1 MSRYCASCGKRLEDD
16 AKFCTSC
23 GAPVEQTAASSSQP
37 AFEQTGS
44 LDTPQTKSDDP
55 LAYRPDPAAGPA
67 ADSAAVETTQRIPV
81 TGTSAQQRPA
91 SAYAPDSPQGPA
103 PKKSATGPLIAVIVV
118 LVAIIIALVIFF
130 VIKPF
135 DNAATQ
141 TTAEVTKLHHDDDAD
156 DLKPLG
162 DPNSLYD
169 DDDDDEDEAGGEAT
183 LSEKN
188 LYRRLSEYYDLLE
201 DLDNEVRAC
210 AQVFNGSYL
219 EEDRTTRQNL
229 ADVAERT
236 EDTIEQYYDIVEDLD
251 VPMSSKNYSSWKDII
266 ALYDDLDH
274 RIDAICDAWEIS
286 LKYAKPAD
294 HKDKIVAPLA
304 RDNVAGTNDNKYRLD
319 FEERYPGAKPVEVN

>member
-1 MSRYCASCGKRLEDD
+1 MSRYCASCGKLLADD

-23 GAPVEQTAASSSQP
+23 GAPVEQTVASDSQP

-44 LDTPQTKSDDP
+44 LDTPQTKPDDS
-55 LAYRPDPAAGPA
+55 LAYRPDPAADP
-67 ADSAAVETTQRIPV
+67 AAVETTQRIPV
-81 TGTSAQQRPA
+81 AGTPAQQQPA
-91 SAYAPDSPQGPA
+91 SAYASDSPQAPA
-103 PKKSATGPLIAVIVV
+103 AKKSATRALIAVIVV

-130 VIKPF
+130 VFKPF
-135 DNAATQ
+135 DNSATQ
-141 TTAEVTKLHHDDDAD
+141 TTAEVTKLHHDVDAD
-156 DLKPLG
+156 DLKPLD

-169 DDDDDEDEAGGEAT
+169 DDGDDDGEAT
-183 LSEKN
+183 LSEQN

-201 DLDNEVRAC
+201 DLDNYVRGC
-210 AQVFNGSYL
+210 AQNFNGSYL

-251 VPMSSKNYSSWKDII
+251 VPMSSKNYSSWKDIV
-266 ALYDDLDH
+266 ALYDDLDN

-294 HKDKIVAPLA
+294 HKDEIVAPLA
-304 RDNVAGTNDNKYRLD
+304 GDNEPGTNSNKYRQD
-319 FEERYPGAKPVEVN
+319 FEDRYPGAKPVEVK

>member
-1 MSRYCASCGKRLEDD
+1 MSRYCASCGKLLADD

-23 GAPVEQTAASSSQP
+23 GAPVEQSAAGNGQP
-37 AFEQTGS
+37 TFEQTGP
-44 LDTPQTKSDDP
+44 LDTPQTKADDP
-55 LAYRPDPAAGPA
+55 LAYRPDPAASPV
-67 ADSAAVETTQRIPV
+67 SVETTQRIPV
-81 TGTSAQQRPA
+81 VSGSPQQQPA
-91 SAYAPDSPQGPA
+91 PAYAPASPQTPA
-103 PKKSATGPLIAVIVV
+103 PKKSGTGPLIAVIVV

-141 TTAEVTKLHHDDDAD
+141 TTAEVTKLHRDVDDD

-169 DDDDDEDEAGGEAT
+169 DDDDEDDSEAT
-183 LSEKN
+183 LSEQN
-188 LYRRLSEYYDLLE
+188 LYRRLSEHYDLLE
-201 DLDNEVRAC
+201 DLDSQVRGC
-210 AQVFNGSYL
+210 AQNFNGSYL

-251 VPMSSKNYSSWKDII
+251 VPASSKNYSSWKDII

-294 HKDKIVAPLA
+294 HKNEIVAPLS

>member
-1 MSRYCASCGKRLEDD
+1 MSRYCASCGKLLADD

-23 GAPVEQTAASSSQP
+23 GSPVEQTAASDSQP

-44 LDTPQTKSDDP
+44 LDTPQAKPDDP
-55 LAYRPDPAAGPA
+55 LSYRPDPAAGA
-67 ADSAAVETTQRIPV
+67 AAVETTQRMPV
-81 TGTSAQQRPA
+81 ANT
-91 SAYAPDSPQGPA
+91 SPQQQPLPTSTPVSPQA
-103 PKKSATGPLIAVIVV
+103 ATPKKNSTGPLIAVIVV

-141 TTAEVTKLHHDDDAD
+141 TTAEAAKLHRDIDDDD
-156 DLKPLG
+156 FKPLG

-169 DDDDDEDEAGGEAT
+169 DDDEDGGEAT
-183 LSEKN
+183 LSEQN

-201 DLDNEVRAC
+201 DLDSQVRAC
-210 AQVFNGSYL
+210 AEAFNGSYL
-219 EEDRTTRQNL
+219 EEDYTTRQNL

-251 VPMSSKNYSSWKDII
+251 VPTSSKNYSSWKDII

-274 RIDAICDAWEIS
+274 RIDVICDAWEIS

-294 HKDKIVAPLA
+294 HKDEIVAPLS

-319 FEERYPGAKPVEVN
+319 FEQRYPDAKPIEVN

>member
-1 MSRYCASCGKRLEDD
+1 M
-16 AKFCTSC
+16 
-23 GAPVEQTAASSSQP
+23 
-37 AFEQTGS
+37 
-44 LDTPQTKSDDP
+44 
-55 LAYRPDPAAGPA
+55 
-67 ADSAAVETTQRIPV
+67 
-81 TGTSAQQRPA
+81 
-91 SAYAPDSPQGPA
+91 
-103 PKKSATGPLIAVIVV
+103 
-118 LVAIIIALVIFF
+118 
-130 VIKPF
+130 IKPF

-141 TTAEVTKLHHDDDAD
+141 TTAEVTKLHHDVDAD
-156 DLKPLG
+156 DLKPLD

-169 DDDDDEDEAGGEAT
+169 DDGDDGEAT
-183 LSEKN
+183 LSEQN

-201 DLDNEVRAC
+201 DLDSQVRAC
-210 AQVFNGSYL
+210 AQAFNGGYL

-236 EDTIEQYYDIVEDLD
+236 EDTIEQYYDIVEDLG
-251 VPMSSKNYSSWKDII
+251 VPTSSKNYSSWKDII

-294 HKDKIVAPLA
+294 HKNEIVAPLS

>member
-1 MSRYCASCGKRLEDD
+1 MSRYCASCGKLLADD

-23 GAPVEQTAASSSQP
+23 GVPVEQTTASNGQP

-44 LDTPQTKSDDP
+44 LDTPQAKPDDP
-55 LAYRPDPAAGPA
+55 LAYRPDPAANP
-67 ADSAAVETTQRIPV
+67 AAVETTQRIPV
-81 TGTSAQQRPA
+81 AGTPAQQQPA
-91 SAYAPDSPQGPA
+91 SAYASDSPQAPA
-103 PKKSATGPLIAVIVV
+103 AKKSATRALVAVIVV

-141 TTAEVTKLHHDDDAD
+141 TTAEVTKPHHDVDAD

-169 DDDDDEDEAGGEAT
+169 DDDDDDDEDGGEAT
-183 LSEKN
+183 LSEQN

-201 DLDNEVRAC
+201 DLDRQVRAC
-210 AQVFNGSYL
+210 AQAFNGSYL
-219 EEDRTTRQNL
+219 EEDRTARQNL

-251 VPMSSKNYSSWKDII
+251 VPMSSKNYSSWKDIV

-294 HKDKIVAPLA
+294 HKDEIVAPLA
-304 RDNVAGTNDNKYRLD
+304 GDNEPGTNSNKYRQD
-319 FEERYPGAKPVEVN
+319 FEDRYPGAKPVEVK

>member
-1 MSRYCASCGKRLEDD
+1 MSRYCASCGKLLADD

-23 GAPVEQTAASSSQP
+23 GVPVEQTAASNGQP

-44 LDTPQTKSDDP
+44 LDTSQTKPDDR
-55 LAYRPDPAAGPA
+55 LAYRPDPAANP
-67 ADSAAVETTQRIPV
+67 AAVETTQRMPV
-81 TGTSAQQRPA
+81 TGTSTQQQPA
-91 SAYAPDSPQGPA
+91 STYAPTSPQAPA
-103 PKKSATGPLIAVIVV
+103 AKKSGTKLLIAIIVV

-135 DNAATQ
+135 DNSATQ
-141 TTAEVTKLHHDDDAD
+141 TTAEVTKLHHDVDDD

-169 DDDDDEDEAGGEAT
+169 DDDDDDDDDGEAT
-183 LSEKN
+183 LSEQN

-201 DLDNEVRAC
+201 DLDSQVRAC
-210 AQVFNGSYL
+210 AQAFNGSYL
-219 EEDRTTRQNL
+219 EEDRTARQNL

-251 VPMSSKNYSSWKDII
+251 VPMSSKNYSSWKDIV
-266 ALYDDLDH
+266 ALYDDLDN

-294 HKDKIVAPLA
+294 HKDEIVAPLA
-304 RDNVAGTNDNKYRLD
+304 GDNVAGTNDNKYRQD
-319 FEERYPGAKPVEVN
+319 FEDRYPGAKPVEVN

>member
-1 MSRYCASCGKRLEDD
+1 MSRYCASCGKLLADD

-23 GAPVEQTAASSSQP
+23 GAPVEQTTASNGQP

-44 LDTPQTKSDDP
+44 LDTPQAKPDDP
-55 LAYRPDPAAGPA
+55 LAYRPDPVAGP
-67 ADSAAVETTQRIPV
+67 AAVETTQRIPV
-81 TGTSAQQRPA
+81 AGTPTQQQPA
-91 SAYAPDSPQGPA
+91 SAYASDSPQAPA
-103 PKKSATGPLIAVIVV
+103 AKKSAARALVAVIVV

-135 DNAATQ
+135 DSTDTQ
-141 TTAEVTKLHHDDDAD
+141 TTAEVTKLHHDVDAD
-156 DLKPLG
+156 DLKPLD

-169 DDDDDEDEAGGEAT
+169 DDDDDDDGEAT
-183 LSEKN
+183 LSEQN
-188 LYRRLSEYYDLLE
+188 LYRRLSKYYDLLK
-201 DLDNEVRAC
+201 DLDSQVRAC
-210 AQVFNGSYL
+210 AQAFNGSYL

-251 VPMSSKNYSSWKDII
+251 VPMSSKNYSSWKDIV
-266 ALYDDLDH
+266 ALYDDLGH

-294 HKDKIVAPLA
+294 HTDEIVAPLA
-304 RDNVAGTNDNKYRLD
+304 GDNVAGTNDNKYRQD
-319 FEERYPGAKPVEVN
+319 FEDRYPGAKPVEVK

>member
-1 MSRYCASCGKRLEDD
+1 MSRYCASCGKLLADD

-23 GAPVEQTAASSSQP
+23 GAPVEQTAASNGQP

-44 LDTPQTKSDDP
+44 LDTPQTKPDDP

-67 ADSAAVETTQRIPV
+67 AVETTQRIPV
-81 TGTSAQQRPA
+81 ADTPPQQEPA
-91 SAYAPDSPQGPA
+91 SAYASDSPQAPA
-103 PKKSATGPLIAVIVV
+103 AKKSATKALVAVIVV

-141 TTAEVTKLHHDDDAD
+141 TTAEVTKLHHDVDSD

-162 DPNSLYD
+162 NLNSLYD
-169 DDDDDEDEAGGEAT
+169 DDDDDDDDGEAT
-183 LSEKN
+183 LSEQN

-201 DLDNEVRAC
+201 DLDSQVRAC
-210 AQVFNGSYL
+210 AQAFNGSYL
-219 EEDRTTRQNL
+219 EEDRTARQNL

-251 VPMSSKNYSSWKDII
+251 VPMSSKNYSSWKDIV

-286 LKYAKPAD
+286 LKHAKPAD
-294 HKDKIVAPLA
+294 HKDEIVAPLA
-304 RDNVAGTNDNKYRLD
+304 GDNEPGTNSNKYRQD
-319 FEERYPGAKPVEVN
+319 FEDRYPGAKPVEVK

>member
-1 MSRYCASCGKRLEDD
+1 MSRYCASCGKLLADD

-23 GAPVEQTAASSSQP
+23 GAPAEQTTASNGQP

-44 LDTPQTKSDDP
+44 LDTPQAKPDDS
-55 LAYRPDPAAGPA
+55 LAYHPGPA
-67 ADSAAVETTQRIPV
+67 AAPAAVETTQRMPVADIP
-81 TGTSAQQRPA
+81 TQQQPA
-91 SAYAPDSPQGPA
+91 SAYAPTSPQAPA
-103 PKKSATGPLIAVIVV
+103 AKKIGTKLLIAVIVV
-118 LVAIIIALVIFF
+118 LVAIIIALVVFF

-141 TTAEVTKLHHDDDAD
+141 TTAEVAKLHHDVDDD

-169 DDDDDEDEAGGEAT
+169 DDDDDDEDGGEAT
-183 LSEKN
+183 LSEQN

-201 DLDNEVRAC
+201 DLDSQVRAC
-210 AQVFNGSYL
+210 AQAFNGSYL
-219 EEDRTTRQNL
+219 EEDRATRQNL

-236 EDTIEQYYDIVEDLD
+236 EDTIEQHYDIVEDLD
-251 VPMSSKNYSSWKDII
+251 VPMSSKNYSSWKDIV

-294 HKDKIVAPLA
+294 HKDEIVAPLA
-304 RDNVAGTNDNKYRLD
+304 GDNEPGTNSNKYRQD
-319 FEERYPGAKPVEVN
+319 FEDRYPGAKPVEVN

>member
-1 MSRYCASCGKRLEDD
+1 MSRYCASCGKLLADD

-23 GAPVEQTAASSSQP
+23 GAPVEQTAASNGQP

-44 LDTPQTKSDDP
+44 LDAPQAKPDDP

-67 ADSAAVETTQRIPV
+67 AVETTQRIPV
-81 TGTSAQQRPA
+81 ADTPPQQQPA
-91 SAYAPDSPQGPA
+91 SAYASDSPQAPA
-103 PKKSATGPLIAVIVV
+103 AKKSATRALVAVIVV

-141 TTAEVTKLHHDDDAD
+141 TTAEVTKLHHDVDSD

-162 DPNSLYD
+162 DLNSLYD
-169 DDDDDEDEAGGEAT
+169 DDDDDEDGGEAP
-183 LSEKN
+183 LSEQN

-201 DLDNEVRAC
+201 DLDSQVRAC
-210 AQVFNGSYL
+210 AQAFNGSYL
-219 EEDRTTRQNL
+219 EEDRTARQNL

-251 VPMSSKNYSSWKDII
+251 VPMSSKNYSSWKDIV

-294 HKDKIVAPLA
+294 HKDEIVAPLA
-304 RDNVAGTNDNKYRLD
+304 GDNEPGTNSNKYRQD
-319 FEERYPGAKPVEVN
+319 FEDRYPGAKPVEVK

>member
-1 MSRYCASCGKRLEDD
+1 MSRYCASCGKLLADD

-23 GAPVEQTAASSSQP
+23 GAPVEQTTASNGQP

-44 LDTPQTKSDDP
+44 LDTPQAKPDDP

-67 ADSAAVETTQRIPV
+67 AVETTQRMPV
-81 TGTSAQQRPA
+81 TGTSTQQQPA
-91 SAYAPDSPQGPA
+91 SVYAPISPQAPA
-103 PKKSATGPLIAVIVV
+103 PKRGGTKLLIAVIVV
-118 LVAIIIALVIFF
+118 LVAIIIALLIFF

-135 DNAATQ
+135 DSSATQ
-141 TTAEVTKLHHDDDAD
+141 TSAEVTKLHHDVDDD

-162 DPNSLYD
+162 DLNSLYD
-169 DDDDDEDEAGGEAT
+169 DGDDDDEDGGEAT
-183 LSEKN
+183 LSEQN

-201 DLDNEVRAC
+201 DLDSQVRAC
-210 AQVFNGSYL
+210 AQAFNGSYL

-251 VPMSSKNYSSWKDII
+251 VPMSSKNYSSWKDIV
-266 ALYDDLDH
+266 ALYDDLDN

-294 HKDKIVAPLA
+294 HKDEIVAPLA
-304 RDNVAGTNDNKYRLD
+304 GDNVAGTNDNKYRQD
-319 FEERYPGAKPVEVN
+319 FEDRYPGAKPVEVK

>member
-1 MSRYCASCGKRLEDD
+1 MSRYCASCGKLLADD

-23 GAPVEQTAASSSQP
+23 GAPVGQSAAGNNQP

-44 LDTPQTKSDDP
+44 LDTPQSKSDDP
-55 LAYRPDPAAGPA
+55 LAYRPDPAAGPTT
-67 ADSAAVETTQRIPV
+67 VETTQRMPV
-81 TGTSAQQRPA
+81 AGGSPQQQPAPAYEPA
-91 SAYAPDSPQGPA
+91 SPQTPA
-103 PKKSATGPLIAVIVV
+103 PKKGSTGPLIAVIVV

-135 DNAATQ
+135 DNSATQ
-141 TTAEVTKLHHDDDAD
+141 TTAEVTKLHHNDDAD

-169 DDDDDEDEAGGEAT
+169 DDDDDDEDGGEAT
-183 LSEKN
+183 LSEQN

-201 DLDNEVRAC
+201 DLDSQVRAC
-210 AQVFNGSYL
+210 AEAFNGSYL

-251 VPMSSKNYSSWKDII
+251 VPMNSKNYSSWKDII

-286 LKYAKPAD
+286 LKYSKPED
-294 HKDKIVAPLA
+294 HKDEIVAPLA
-304 RDNVAGTNDNKYRLD
+304 RDNEPGTSSSKYRLD
-319 FEERYPGAKPVEVN
+319 FEDRYPGAKPVEVN

>member
-1 MSRYCASCGKRLEDD
+1 MSRYCASCGKLLADD

-23 GAPVEQTAASSSQP
+23 GAPVEQTTASNGQP

-44 LDTPQTKSDDP
+44 FDTPQAKPGDP
-55 LAYRPDPAAGPA
+55 LVYRPDPAAGPA
-67 ADSAAVETTQRIPV
+67 AVETTQRIPV
-81 TGTSAQQRPA
+81 ADTPPQQEPA
-91 SAYAPDSPQGPA
+91 SAYASDSPQAPA
-103 PKKSATGPLIAVIVV
+103 AKKSATKALVAVIVV

-141 TTAEVTKLHHDDDAD
+141 TTAEVTKLHHDVDSD

-162 DPNSLYD
+162 NLNSLYD
-169 DDDDDEDEAGGEAT
+169 DDDDDDDGEAT
-183 LSEKN
+183 LSEQN

-201 DLDNEVRAC
+201 DLDSQVRAC
-210 AQVFNGSYL
+210 AEAFNGGYL
-219 EEDRTTRQNL
+219 EEDRTARQNL

-251 VPMSSKNYSSWKDII
+251 VPMSSKNYSSWKDIV

-294 HKDKIVAPLA
+294 HKDEIVAPLA
-304 RDNVAGTNDNKYRLD
+304 GDNEPGTNSNKYRQD
-319 FEERYPGAKPVEVN
+319 FEDRYPGAKPVEVK

>member
-1 MSRYCASCGKRLEDD
+1 MSRYCASCGKLLADN

-23 GAPVEQTAASSSQP
+23 GAPVEQTTASDSQP

-44 LDTPQTKSDDP
+44 LDTPQVKADDP

-67 ADSAAVETTQRIPV
+67 AVETTQRIPV
-81 TGTSAQQRPA
+81 ADTPPQQQPA
-91 SAYAPDSPQGPA
+91 SAYASDSPQAPA
-103 PKKSATGPLIAVIVV
+103 AKKSATRALVAVIVV

-141 TTAEVTKLHHDDDAD
+141 TTAEVTKLHHDVDSD

-162 DPNSLYD
+162 DLNSLYD
-169 DDDDDEDEAGGEAT
+169 DDDDDDDDGEAT
-183 LSEKN
+183 LSEQN

-201 DLDNEVRAC
+201 DLDSQVRAC
-210 AQVFNGSYL
+210 AEAFNGGYL

-229 ADVAERT
+229 AAVAERT

-251 VPMSSKNYSSWKDII
+251 VPMSSKNYSSWKDIV

-294 HKDKIVAPLA
+294 HKDEIVAPLA
-304 RDNVAGTNDNKYRLD
+304 GDNEPGTNSNKYRQD
-319 FEERYPGAKPVEVN
+319 FEDRYPGAKPVEVK

>member
-1 MSRYCASCGKRLEDD
+1 MSRYCASCGKLLADD

-23 GAPVEQTAASSSQP
+23 GTPVEQIAAGNRQP
-37 AFEQTGS
+37 AFEQTVS
-44 LDTPQTKSDDP
+44 LDTPQAKPDDP
-55 LAYRPDPAAGPA
+55 LAYRPDPAAAPA
-67 ADSAAVETTQRIPV
+67 EVETTRRMSV
-81 TGTSAQQRPA
+81 TGTSTQQQPA
-91 SAYAPDSPQGPA
+91 SAYAPTSPQAAA
-103 PKKSATGPLIAVIVV
+103 PKKSGTKPLIAIVV
-118 LVAIIIALVIFF
+118 ALVAIIIALVVFF

-141 TTAEVTKLHHDDDAD
+141 TTAEITKPHHDVDAD

-169 DDDDDEDEAGGEAT
+169 DDDDDDEDGGAAT
-183 LSEKN
+183 LSEQN
-188 LYRRLSEYYDLLE
+188 LYRRLGEYYDLLE
-201 DLDNEVRAC
+201 DLDSQVRAC
-210 AQVFNGSYL
+210 AQAFNGSYL

-251 VPMSSKNYSSWKDII
+251 VPASSKNYSSWKDII

-294 HKDKIVAPLA
+294 HKNEIVAPLS

>member
-1 MSRYCASCGKRLEDD
+1 MSRYCASCGKLLADD

-23 GAPVEQTAASSSQP
+23 GAPVEQTAASNGQP

-44 LDTPQTKSDDP
+44 LDTLQTKPDDR
-55 LAYRPDPAAGPA
+55 LAHRPDSAAGP
-67 ADSAAVETTQRIPV
+67 AAVETTQRIPV
-81 TGTSAQQRPA
+81 AVAPTQQQLA
-91 SAYAPDSPQGPA
+91 SAYASDSPQAPA
-103 PKKSATGPLIAVIVV
+103 TKKSGTGALVAIIVV

-135 DNAATQ
+135 DNSATQ
-141 TTAEVTKLHHDDDAD
+141 TTAEVTKLHHDVDDD

-162 DPNSLYD
+162 DPNTLYND
-169 DDDDDEDEAGGEAT
+169 DDDDEAGGEAT
-183 LSEKN
+183 LSEQN

-201 DLDNEVRAC
+201 DLDSQVRAC
-210 AQVFNGSYL
+210 AQAFNGSYL

-286 LKYAKPAD
+286 LKYVKPSD
-294 HKDKIVAPLA
+294 HKDEIVAPLA
-304 RDNVAGTNDNKYRLD
+304 RDNEPGTSSNKYRLD
-319 FEERYPGAKPVEVN
+319 FEDRYPGAKPVEVN

>member
-1 MSRYCASCGKRLEDD
+1 MSRYCASCGKLLADD

-23 GAPVEQTAASSSQP
+23 GAPVEQTTASNGQP

-44 LDTPQTKSDDP
+44 LDTPQAKPDDSP
-55 LAYRPDPAAGPA
+55 AYRPDPAAGPA
-67 ADSAAVETTQRIPV
+67 TVETTQRMPV
-81 TGTSAQQRPA
+81 TGTSTQQQPA
-91 SAYAPDSPQGPA
+91 SVYAPTSPQAPA
-103 PKKSATGPLIAVIVV
+103 PKKGGTKLLIAVIVV

-135 DNAATQ
+135 DSSATQ
-141 TTAEVTKLHHDDDAD
+141 TTAEVTKLHHDVDAD

-169 DDDDDEDEAGGEAT
+169 DDDDDEDGGEAT
-183 LSEKN
+183 LSEQN

-201 DLDNEVRAC
+201 DLDSQVRAC
-210 AQVFNGSYL
+210 AQAFNGSYL

-251 VPMSSKNYSSWKDII
+251 VPMSSKNYSSWKDIV

-294 HKDKIVAPLA
+294 HKDEIVAPLA
-304 RDNVAGTNDNKYRLD
+304 GDNVAGTNDNKYRQD
-319 FEERYPGAKPVEVN
+319 FEDRYPGAKPVEVK

>member
-1 MSRYCASCGKRLEDD
+1 MSRYCASCGKLLADD

-23 GAPVEQTAASSSQP
+23 GAPVEQTTASNGQP

-44 LDTPQTKSDDP
+44 FDTPQAKPDDP
-55 LAYRPDPAAGPA
+55 LVYRPDPAAGPA
-67 ADSAAVETTQRIPV
+67 AVETTQRIPV
-81 TGTSAQQRPA
+81 ADTPPQQEPA
-91 SAYAPDSPQGPA
+91 SAYASDSPQAPA
-103 PKKSATGPLIAVIVV
+103 AKKSATKALVAVIVV
-118 LVAIIIALVIFF
+118 LAAIIIALVIFF

-141 TTAEVTKLHHDDDAD
+141 TTAEVTKLHHDVDSD

-162 DPNSLYD
+162 NLNSLYD
-169 DDDDDEDEAGGEAT
+169 DDDDDDGEAT
-183 LSEKN
+183 LSEQN

-201 DLDNEVRAC
+201 DLDSQVRAC
-210 AQVFNGSYL
+210 AEAFNGGYL
-219 EEDRTTRQNL
+219 EEDRTARQDL

-251 VPMSSKNYSSWKDII
+251 VPMSSKNYSSWKDIV

-294 HKDKIVAPLA
+294 HKDEIVAPLA
-304 RDNVAGTNDNKYRLD
+304 GDNEPGTNSNKYRQD
-319 FEERYPGAKPVEVN
+319 FEDRYPGAKPVEVK

>member
-1 MSRYCASCGKRLEDD
+1 MSRYCASCGKLLADD

-23 GAPVEQTAASSSQP
+23 GSPVEQTAANDSQP

-44 LDTPQTKSDDP
+44 LDTPQAKPDDP
-55 LAYRPDPAAGPA
+55 LSYRPDPAAGA
-67 ADSAAVETTQRIPV
+67 AAVETTQRMPV
-81 TGTSAQQRPA
+81 ANT
-91 SAYAPDSPQGPA
+91 SPQQQPVPTSTPVSPQA
-103 PKKSATGPLIAVIVV
+103 ATPKKNSTGPLIAVIVV
-118 LVAIIIALVIFF
+118 LVVIIIALVIFF

-141 TTAEVTKLHHDDDAD
+141 TTAEAAKLHRDIDDDD
-156 DLKPLG
+156 FKPLG

-169 DDDDDEDEAGGEAT
+169 DDDEDGGEAT
-183 LSEKN
+183 LSEQN

-201 DLDNEVRAC
+201 DLDSQVRAC
-210 AQVFNGSYL
+210 AEAFNGSYL
-219 EEDRTTRQNL
+219 EEDYTTRQNL

-251 VPMSSKNYSSWKDII
+251 VPTSSKNYSSWKDII

-274 RIDAICDAWEIS
+274 RIDVICDAWEIS

-294 HKDKIVAPLA
+294 HKDEIVAPLS

-319 FEERYPGAKPVEVN
+319 FEQRYPDAKPIEVN

>member
-1 MSRYCASCGKRLEDD
+1 MPSSAPRAVHPLSKQPRAIASPLLSRP
-16 AKFCTSC
+16 
-23 GAPVEQTAASSSQP
+23 APLIRRKP
-37 AFEQTGS
+37 RR
-44 LDTPQTKSDDP
+44 DDP
-55 LAYRPDPAAGPA
+55 LAYRPDPAASP
-67 ADSAAVETTQRIPV
+67 AAVETTKRIPV
-81 TGTSAQQRPA
+81 ASGSPQQQPAPAYTPA
-91 SAYAPDSPQGPA
+91 SPQTPA
-103 PKKSATGPLIAVIVV
+103 PKKSGTGPLIAVIVV
-118 LVAIIIALVIFF
+118 LVAIIIALVVFF

-141 TTAEVTKLHHDDDAD
+141 TTAEVAKLHHDVDDD

-169 DDDDDEDEAGGEAT
+169 DDDDDDEDGGEAT
-183 LSEKN
+183 LSEQN

-201 DLDNEVRAC
+201 DLDNYVRGC
-210 AQVFNGSYL
+210 AQNFNGSYL

-251 VPMSSKNYSSWKDII
+251 VPTSSKNYSSWKDIV

-286 LKYAKPAD
+286 LKYTKPAD
-294 HKDKIVAPLA
+294 HKNEIVAPLS

>member
-1 MSRYCASCGKRLEDD
+1 MSRYCASCGKLLADN

-23 GAPVEQTAASSSQP
+23 GAPVEQTTASDSQP

-44 LDTPQTKSDDP
+44 LDTPQAKADDP

-67 ADSAAVETTQRIPV
+67 AVETTQRIPV
-81 TGTSAQQRPA
+81 ASGSPQQQPA
-91 SAYAPDSPQGPA
+91 PAYAPASPQTPA
-103 PKKSATGPLIAVIVV
+103 PKKSGIGPLIAVIVV
-118 LVAIIIALVIFF
+118 LVAIIIALVVFF

-141 TTAEVTKLHHDDDAD
+141 TTAEVAKLHHDV
-156 DLKPLG
+156 
-162 DPNSLYD
+162 
-169 DDDDDEDEAGGEAT
+169 DDDDDEDGGEAT
-183 LSEKN
+183 LSEQN

-201 DLDNEVRAC
+201 DLDSYVRGC
-210 AQVFNGSYL
+210 AQNFNGSYL
-219 EEDRTTRQNL
+219 EEDRTARQNL

-251 VPMSSKNYSSWKDII
+251 VPTSSKNYSSWKDII

-294 HKDKIVAPLA
+294 HKNEIVAPLS

>member
-1 MSRYCASCGKRLEDD
+1 MSRYCASCGKLLADD

-23 GAPVEQTAASSSQP
+23 GTPVEQIAAGNRQP
-37 AFEQTGS
+37 AFEQTVS
-44 LDTPQTKSDDP
+44 LDTPQAKPDDP
-55 LAYRPDPAAGPA
+55 LAYRPDPAAAPA
-67 ADSAAVETTQRIPV
+67 EVETTRRMSV
-81 TGTSAQQRPA
+81 TGTSTQQQPA
-91 SAYAPDSPQGPA
+91 SAYAPTSPQAAA
-103 PKKSATGPLIAVIVV
+103 PKKSGTKLLIAIVVV
-118 LVAIIIALVIFF
+118 LVAIIIALVVFF

-141 TTAEVTKLHHDDDAD
+141 TTAEITKPHHDVDAD

-169 DDDDDEDEAGGEAT
+169 DDDDDDEDGGAAT
-183 LSEKN
+183 LSEQN
-188 LYRRLSEYYDLLE
+188 LYRRLGEYYDLLE
-201 DLDNEVRAC
+201 DLDSQVRAC
-210 AQVFNGSYL
+210 AQAFNGSYL

-251 VPMSSKNYSSWKDII
+251 VPTSSKNYSSWKDII

-294 HKDKIVAPLA
+294 HKNEIVAPLS

>member
-1 MSRYCASCGKRLEDD
+1 MSRYCASCGKLLADD

-23 GAPVEQTAASSSQP
+23 GAPVEQTTASDSQP

-44 LDTPQTKSDDP
+44 LDTPQAKADDP

-67 ADSAAVETTQRIPV
+67 AVETTQRMPVADIP
-81 TGTSAQQRPA
+81 TQQQPA
-91 SAYAPDSPQGPA
+91 SAYAPTSPQVPA
-103 PKKSATGPLIAVIVV
+103 PRKNGTKLLIAVIVV
-118 LVAIIIALVIFF
+118 LVAIIVALVIFF

-135 DNAATQ
+135 DNSATQ
-141 TTAEVTKLHHDDDAD
+141 TTAEVTKLHHDVDDD
-156 DLKPLG
+156 DFKPLG

-169 DDDDDEDEAGGEAT
+169 DDDDDEAGGEAT
-183 LSEKN
+183 LSEQN

-201 DLDNEVRAC
+201 DLDSQVRAC
-210 AQVFNGSYL
+210 AQAFNGSYL

-236 EDTIEQYYDIVEDLD
+236 EDTIEQSYDIVEDLD

-294 HKDKIVAPLA
+294 HKNEIVTPLS

>member
-1 MSRYCASCGKRLEDD
+1 MSRYCASCGKLLADD

-23 GAPVEQTAASSSQP
+23 GAPVEQSAAGNGQP
-37 AFEQTGS
+37 AFEQTGP
-44 LDTPQTKSDDP
+44 LDTPQTKPDDP
-55 LAYRPDPAAGPA
+55 LAYRPDPAASPV
-67 ADSAAVETTQRIPV
+67 SVETTQRIPV
-81 TGTSAQQRPA
+81 VGG
-91 SAYAPDSPQGPA
+91 SPQQQPAPAHAPVQSQTPA
-103 PKKSATGPLIAVIVV
+103 PKKSGTGPLIAVIAV

-169 DDDDDEDEAGGEAT
+169 DDDDDDEDGGEAT
-183 LSEKN
+183 LSEQN

-201 DLDNEVRAC
+201 DLDSQVRAC
-210 AQVFNGSYL
+210 AEVFNGSYL

-251 VPMSSKNYSSWKDII
+251 VPMDSKNYSSWKDII

-286 LKYAKPAD
+286 LKYSKPAD
-294 HKDKIVAPLA
+294 HKNEIVAPLS

-319 FEERYPGAKPVEVN
+319 FEERYPNAKPVEVN

>member
-1 MSRYCASCGKRLEDD
+1 MSRYCASCGKLLADD

-23 GAPVEQTAASSSQP
+23 GAPVEQTAASNGQP
-37 AFEQTGS
+37 AFEQTGP
-44 LDTPQTKSDDP
+44 LDTSQTKPDDR
-55 LAYRPDPAAGPA
+55 LAYRPDPAANPA
-67 ADSAAVETTQRIPV
+67 GVETTQRMPV
-81 TGTSAQQRPA
+81 AGTPPQQQPA
-91 SAYAPDSPQGPA
+91 SAYAPDSPQAPA
-103 PKKSATGPLIAVIVV
+103 AKKSGTKLLIAVIVV

-141 TTAEVTKLHHDDDAD
+141 TTAEVTKLHHDVDAD

-169 DDDDDEDEAGGEAT
+169 DNDDDEEDETGSEAT
-183 LSEKN
+183 LSEQN

-201 DLDNEVRAC
+201 DLDSQVRAC
-210 AQVFNGSYL
+210 AQAFNGSYL
-219 EEDRTTRQNL
+219 EEDRTARQNL

-251 VPMSSKNYSSWKDII
+251 VPMSSKNYSSWKDIV

-274 RIDAICDAWEIS
+274 RIDAICDAWEIN

-294 HKDKIVAPLA
+294 HKDEIVTPLA
-304 RDNVAGTNDNKYRLD
+304 RDNEPGTSNSKYRLD
-319 FEERYPGAKPVEVN
+319 FEDRYPGAKPVEVN

>member
-1 MSRYCASCGKRLEDD
+1 MSRYCTSCGKLLADD

-23 GAPVEQTAASSSQP
+23 GSPVEQTAASDSQP
-37 AFEQTGS
+37 AYEQTGS
-44 LDTPQTKSDDP
+44 LDTPQAKPDDP
-55 LAYRPDPAAGPA
+55 LSYRPDPAAGA
-67 ADSAAVETTQRIPV
+67 AAVETTQRMPV
-81 TGTSAQQRPA
+81 ANT
-91 SAYAPDSPQGPA
+91 SPQQQPVPTSTPVSPQA
-103 PKKSATGPLIAVIVV
+103 ATPKKNSTGPLIAVIVV

-141 TTAEVTKLHHDDDAD
+141 TTAEAAKLRRDIDDDD
-156 DLKPLG
+156 FKPLG

-169 DDDDDEDEAGGEAT
+169 DDDEDGGEAT
-183 LSEKN
+183 LSEQN

-201 DLDNEVRAC
+201 DLDSQVRAC
-210 AQVFNGSYL
+210 AEAFNGSYL
-219 EEDRTTRQNL
+219 EEDYTTRQNL

-251 VPMSSKNYSSWKDII
+251 VPTSSKNYSSWKDII

-274 RIDAICDAWEIS
+274 RIDVICDAWEIS

-294 HKDKIVAPLA
+294 HKDEIVAPLS

-319 FEERYPGAKPVEVN
+319 FEQRYPDAKPIEVN

>member
-1 MSRYCASCGKRLEDD
+1 MSRYCASCGKLLADD

-23 GAPVEQTAASSSQP
+23 GSPVEQTAASDSQP

-44 LDTPQTKSDDP
+44 LDTPQAKPDDP
-55 LAYRPDPAAGPA
+55 LSYRPDPAAGA
-67 ADSAAVETTQRIPV
+67 AAVETTQRMPV
-81 TGTSAQQRPA
+81 ANT
-91 SAYAPDSPQGPA
+91 SPQQQPVPTSTPVSPQA
-103 PKKSATGPLIAVIVV
+103 ATPKKNSTGPLIAVIVV
-118 LVAIIIALVIFF
+118 LVVIIIALVIFF

-141 TTAEVTKLHHDDDAD
+141 TTAEAAKLHRDIDDDD
-156 DLKPLG
+156 FKPLG

-169 DDDDDEDEAGGEAT
+169 DDDDEDGGKAT
-183 LSEKN
+183 PSEQN
-188 LYRRLSEYYDLLE
+188 LYRRLNEYYDLLE
-201 DLDNEVRAC
+201 DLDSQVRSC
-210 AQVFNGSYL
+210 AEAFNGSYL
-219 EEDRTTRQNL
+219 EEDYTTRQNL

-251 VPMSSKNYSSWKDII
+251 VPTSSKNYSSWKDII

-294 HKDKIVAPLA
+294 HKDEIVAPLS

-319 FEERYPGAKPVEVN
+319 FEQRYPGAKPIEVN

>member
-1 MSRYCASCGKRLEDD
+1 MSRYCASCGKLLADD

-23 GAPVEQTAASSSQP
+23 GAPVGQSAAGNNQP

-44 LDTPQTKSDDP
+44 LDTAQSKSDDP
-55 LAYRPDPAAGPA
+55 LAYRPDPAAG
-67 ADSAAVETTQRIPV
+67 STTVETTQRMPV
-81 TGTSAQQRPA
+81 AGGSPQQQPAPAYEPA
-91 SAYAPDSPQGPA
+91 SPQTPA
-103 PKKSATGPLIAVIVV
+103 PKKGSTGPLIAVIVV

-135 DNAATQ
+135 DNSATQ
-141 TTAEVTKLHHDDDAD
+141 TTAEVTKLHHNDDAD

-169 DDDDDEDEAGGEAT
+169 DDDDDDEDGGEAT
-183 LSEKN
+183 LSEQN

-201 DLDNEVRAC
+201 DLDSQVRAC
-210 AQVFNGSYL
+210 AQAFNGSYL

-286 LKYAKPAD
+286 LKYSKPED
-294 HKDKIVAPLA
+294 HKDEIVAPLA
-304 RDNVAGTNDNKYRLD
+304 RDNESGTSSNKYRLD
-319 FEERYPGAKPVEVN
+319 FEDRYPGAKPVEVN

>member
-1 MSRYCASCGKRLEDD
+1 MSRYCASCGKLLADD

-23 GAPVEQTAASSSQP
+23 GAPVEQTTASNGQP

-44 LDTPQTKSDDP
+44 LDTPQAKPDDSP
-55 LAYRPDPAAGPA
+55 AYRPDPAAGPA
-67 ADSAAVETTQRIPV
+67 TVETTQRMPV
-81 TGTSAQQRPA
+81 TGTSTQQQPA
-91 SAYAPDSPQGPA
+91 SAYAPTSPQAPA
-103 PKKSATGPLIAVIVV
+103 PKKGGTKLFIAVIVV

-135 DNAATQ
+135 DSSATQ
-141 TTAEVTKLHHDDDAD
+141 TSAEVTKLHHDVDAD
-156 DLKPLG
+156 DLKSLG
-162 DPNSLYD
+162 DLNSLYD
-169 DDDDDEDEAGGEAT
+169 DDDDDDEDGGEAT
-183 LSEKN
+183 LSEQN

-201 DLDNEVRAC
+201 DLDSQVRAC
-210 AQVFNGSYL
+210 AQAFNGSYL

-251 VPMSSKNYSSWKDII
+251 VPMSSKNYSSWKDIV
-266 ALYDDLDH
+266 ALYDDLDN

-294 HKDKIVAPLA
+294 HKDEIVAPLA
-304 RDNVAGTNDNKYRLD
+304 GDNVAGTNDNKYRQD
-319 FEERYPGAKPVEVN
+319 FEDRYPGAKPVEVK

>member
-1 MSRYCASCGKRLEDD
+1 MSRYCASCGKLLADD

-23 GAPVEQTAASSSQP
+23 GAPAEQTTASNGQP

-44 LDTPQTKSDDP
+44 LDTPQAKPDDS
-55 LAYRPDPAAGPA
+55 LAYHPGPA
-67 ADSAAVETTQRIPV
+67 AAPAAVETTQRMPVADIP
-81 TGTSAQQRPA
+81 TQQQPA
-91 SAYAPDSPQGPA
+91 SAYAPTSPQAPA
-103 PKKSATGPLIAVIVV
+103 AKKIGTKLLIAVIVV
-118 LVAIIIALVIFF
+118 LVAIIIALLIFF

-135 DNAATQ
+135 DSSATQ
-141 TTAEVTKLHHDDDAD
+141 TTAEVTKLHHDVDAD

-169 DDDDDEDEAGGEAT
+169 DDDDDDDDEDGGEAT
-183 LSEKN
+183 LSEQN

-201 DLDNEVRAC
+201 DLDSQVRAC
-210 AQVFNGSYL
+210 AQAFNGSYL
-219 EEDRTTRQNL
+219 EEDRTARQNL

-236 EDTIEQYYDIVEDLD
+236 EDTIEQYHDIVEDLD
-251 VPMSSKNYSSWKDII
+251 VPMSSKNYSSWKDIV

-294 HKDKIVAPLA
+294 HKDEIVTPLA
-304 RDNVAGTNDNKYRLD
+304 RDNEPGTNSNKYRQD
-319 FEERYPGAKPVEVN
+319 YENRYPGAKPVEVN

>member
-1 MSRYCASCGKRLEDD
+1 MSRYCASCGKLLADN

-23 GAPVEQTAASSSQP
+23 GAPVEQTAASDSQP

-44 LDTPQTKSDDP
+44 LDMPQAKADDP
-55 LAYRPDPAAGPA
+55 LAYRPDPAAAPA
-67 ADSAAVETTQRIPV
+67 EVETTRRMSV
-81 TGTSAQQRPA
+81 TGTSTQQQPA
-91 SAYAPDSPQGPA
+91 SAYAPTSPQAAA
-103 PKKSATGPLIAVIVV
+103 PKKSGTKLLIAIVVV
-118 LVAIIIALVIFF
+118 LVAIIIALVVFF

-141 TTAEVTKLHHDDDAD
+141 TTAEITKPHHDVDAD

-169 DDDDDEDEAGGEAT
+169 DDDDDDEDGGAAI
-183 LSEKN
+183 LSEQN
-188 LYRRLSEYYDLLE
+188 LYRRLGEYYDLLE
-201 DLDNEVRAC
+201 DLDSQVRAC
-210 AQVFNGSYL
+210 AQAFNGSYL

-251 VPMSSKNYSSWKDII
+251 VPASSKNYSSWKDII
-266 ALYDDLDH
+266 ALYDDLDR

-294 HKDKIVAPLA
+294 HKNEIVAPLS

>member
-1 MSRYCASCGKRLEDD
+1 MSRYCASCGKLLADD

-23 GAPVEQTAASSSQP
+23 GAPVEQSAASDSQP
-37 AFEQTGS
+37 AFEQTGP
-44 LDTPQTKSDDP
+44 LDTPQTKAGDP
-55 LAYRPDPAAGPA
+55 LAYRPDPAASPV
-67 ADSAAVETTQRIPV
+67 SVETTQRIPV
-81 TGTSAQQRPA
+81 ASGSPQQQPA
-91 SAYAPDSPQGPA
+91 PAYAPVQSQAPA
-103 PKKSATGPLIAVIVV
+103 PKKSGTGPLVAIIVV

-135 DNAATQ
+135 DSASTQ
-141 TTAEVTKLHHDDDAD
+141 TTAEVTKLHRDVDDD

-169 DDDDDEDEAGGEAT
+169 DDDDDDEDGGEAT
-183 LSEKN
+183 LSEQN

-201 DLDNEVRAC
+201 DLDSQVRAC
-210 AQVFNGSYL
+210 AQAFNGSYL

-236 EDTIEQYYDIVEDLD
+236 EDTIEQDYDIVEDLD
-251 VPMSSKNYSSWKDII
+251 VPTSSKNYSSWKDII

-286 LKYAKPAD
+286 LKYSKPAD
-294 HKDKIVAPLA
+294 HKNEIVAPLA
-304 RDNVAGTNDNKYRLD
+304 RDNVAGTSSNKYRLD
-319 FEERYPGAKPVEVN
+319 FEDRYPGAKPVEVK

>member
-1 MSRYCASCGKRLEDD
+1 MSRYCASCGKLLADD

-23 GAPVEQTAASSSQP
+23 GSPVEQTAASDSQP

-44 LDTPQTKSDDP
+44 LDTPQAKPDDP
-55 LAYRPDPAAGPA
+55 LSYRPDPAAGA
-67 ADSAAVETTQRIPV
+67 AAVETTQRMPV
-81 TGTSAQQRPA
+81 ANT
-91 SAYAPDSPQGPA
+91 SPQQQPVPTSTPVSPQA
-103 PKKSATGPLIAVIVV
+103 ATPKKNSTGPLIAVIVV

-141 TTAEVTKLHHDDDAD
+141 TTAEAAKLHRDIDDDD
-156 DLKPLG
+156 FKPLG

-169 DDDDDEDEAGGEAT
+169 DDDEDGGEAT
-183 LSEKN
+183 LSEQN

-201 DLDNEVRAC
+201 DLDSQVRAC
-210 AQVFNGSYL
+210 AEAFNGSYL
-219 EEDRTTRQNL
+219 EEDYTTRQNL

-236 EDTIEQYYDIVEDLD
+236 EDTIKQYYDIVEDLD
-251 VPMSSKNYSSWKDII
+251 VPTSSKNYSSWKDII

-274 RIDAICDAWEIS
+274 RIDVICDAWEIS

-294 HKDKIVAPLA
+294 HKDEIVAPLS

-319 FEERYPGAKPVEVN
+319 FEQRYPDAKPIEVN

>member
-1 MSRYCASCGKRLEDD
+1 MSRYCASCGKLLADN

-23 GAPVEQTAASSSQP
+23 GAPVEQTVASDSQP

-44 LDTPQTKSDDP
+44 LDTPQAKADDP
-55 LAYRPDPAAGPA
+55 LAYRPDPAASPA
-67 ADSAAVETTQRIPV
+67 ANSAAVETTQRMPV
-81 TGTSAQQRPA
+81 AGTSTQQRPA
-91 SAYAPDSPQGPA
+91 SAYAPDSPQAPT
-103 PKKSATGPLIAVIVV
+103 PKKSATGPLVAAIVV

-135 DNAATQ
+135 DNTATQ

-156 DLKPLG
+156 DLEPLG
-162 DPNSLYD
+162 DPNSLFD
-169 DDDDDEDEAGGEAT
+169 DDDDNEDEAGGEAT

-201 DLDNEVRAC
+201 DLDSQVRGC
-210 AQVFNGSYL
+210 AQNFNGNYL

-251 VPMSSKNYSSWKDII
+251 VPTSSKNYSSWKDII

-294 HKDKIVAPLA
+294 HKNEIVAPLS

>member
-1 MSRYCASCGKRLEDD
+1 MSRYCASCGKLLADD

-23 GAPVEQTAASSSQP
+23 GAPVEQTTASNGQP

-44 LDTPQTKSDDP
+44 LDTPQTKPDDP
-55 LAYRPDPAAGPA
+55 LAYRPDPAADP
-67 ADSAAVETTQRIPV
+67 AAVETTQRIPV
-81 TGTSAQQRPA
+81 AGTPAQQQPA
-91 SAYAPDSPQGPA
+91 SAYASDSPQAPA
-103 PKKSATGPLIAVIVV
+103 AKKSATRALIAVIVV

-141 TTAEVTKLHHDDDAD
+141 TTAEVTKLHHDVDAD
-156 DLKPLG
+156 DLKPLD

-169 DDDDDEDEAGGEAT
+169 DDDDDDGEAT
-183 LSEKN
+183 LSEQN
-188 LYRRLSEYYDLLE
+188 LYRHLSEYYDQLE
-201 DLDNEVRAC
+201 DLDSQVRAC
-210 AQVFNGSYL
+210 AQAFNGSYL
-219 EEDRTTRQNL
+219 EEDRTARQNL

-251 VPMSSKNYSSWKDII
+251 VPMSSKNYSSWKDIV
-266 ALYDDLDH
+266 ALYDDLDN

-294 HKDKIVAPLA
+294 HKDEIVTPLA
-304 RDNVAGTNDNKYRLD
+304 GDNEPGTNSNKYRQD
-319 FEERYPGAKPVEVN
+319 FENRYPGAKPVEVN